1 MLDFYGGN
9 WQVFLAQAPL
19 AVEAGLATVYHFCP
33 QESTNFIILLM
44 TFLLL
49 WQKLKW
55 QLISNS
61 IYKCLQFDLEKC
73 LPLGCSPPMF
83 MVLSCHLVLVCVLV
97 HFHFN
102 LVSWALSLTGYKKR
116 TGQFLRAAHVYSID
130 KFVTFLLK

>member
-73 LPLGCSPPMF
+73 LCSSSFPFQSRVLGS
-83 MVLSCHLVLVCVLV
+83 S
-97 HFHFN
+97 
-102 LVSWALSLTGYKKR
+102 
-116 TGQFLRAAHVYSID
+116 SISNR
-130 KFVTFLLK
+130 LARLI

>member
-1 MLDFYGGN
+1 MNLDTEKILMLDFYGGN

-61 IYKCLQFDLEKC
+61 IYKCLAFDLEKY
-73 LPLGCSPPMF
+73 LPIGYSPAMF
-83 MVLSCHLVLVCVLV
+83 MVGFMSSSSSLYSSSFPFQSRVL
-97 HFHFN
+97 
-102 LVSWALSLTGYKKR
+102 GYS
-116 TGQFLRAAHVYSID
+116 SISNRLA
-130 KFVTFLLK
+130 KVV